1 MKNPEKSNDPRRM
14 LIRENR
20 HLFWYIPEMEKE
32 NISLEALVEKVL
44 NYGDLEAVRQLI
56 HHMGLKT
63 VADIFF
69 RQTSRNRVN
78 YFPGVTNFFTLYF
91 NRHAPRSADK
101 QST

>member
-1 MKNPEKSNDPRRM
+1 M

-20 HLFWYIPEMEKE
+20 HLFWYIPEKEKE
-32 NISLEALVEKVL
+32 NISLEALVETVL

-56 HHMGLKT
+56 QKMGMNT

-69 RQTSRNRVN
+69 RQTTRNRIN
-78 YFPGVTNFFTLYF
+78 YFPRVTNFFTLYF
-91 NRHAPRSADK
+91 NRHAYRSIDK